1 MVNGRGD
8 IKILLERHRPQVV
21 DADIGGGGGGG
32 VTWAPWAEKMLSIP
46 MARSAMEERMPPWVT
61 PAGLLIHSNGWKAR
75 VQLLAAQSTVTRRGA
90 SMALKPPRSLL
101 IVLVISSWMACSI
114 PA

>member
-21 DADIGGGGGGG
+21 DADIGSGGDMGAVGG
-32 VTWAPWAEKMLSIP
+32 E
-46 MARSAMEERMPPWVT
+46 MEERMPPWVT